1 MDGFKKIGEKIKYY
15 REKRG
20 LDKKLIAKYAGISE
34 NRYEEIENGQAVY
47 QFGTLQK
54 IAKALE
60 INLPELLNFDLF

>member
-60 INLPELLNFDLF
+60 INLPELLNFD